1 MAVKIRLA
9 RHGRS
14 KRPFYNIVVADSR
27 RARNSKFIE
36 KIGTYNPLTIPAS
49 ITLDADK
56 AFDWIMKGAQ
66 PTDTVRKM
74 LTFKGVMFKKHLQR
88 GVTKGA
94 FNQEEADKQFT
105 EWVAAKATK
114 TQERMTAEMKKIDE
128 RYAKRHTDESE
139 KRAAKMVEVEAK
151 AKAIE
156 DEKAEAAKVIEDA
169 KAVEAA
175 ELAALATPATEEV
188 PVEEAPATEEATTE
202 ETKTDEAPAAE

>member
-27 RARNSKFIE
+27 RARNGKFIE
-36 KIGTYNPLTIPAS
+36 KIGSYNPLTIPAT
-49 ITLDADK
+49 IILDADK

-94 FNQEEADKQFT
+94 FSQEEADKKFE
-105 EWVAAKATK
+105 EWVSAKNAK
-114 TQERMTAEMKKIDE
+114 TQDRLDAEMKKIND
-128 RYAKRHTDESE
+128 RYAKRHAAESE
-139 KRAAKMVEVEAK
+139 VRAAKMVAIEAK
-151 AKAIE
+151 N
-156 DEKAEAAKVIEDA
+156 KVE
-169 KAVEAA
+169 E
-175 ELAALATPATEEV
+175 PAEEV
-188 PVEEAPATEEATTE
+188 AEGEEAPATEGETPTVEETTTE
-202 ETKTDEAPAAE
+202 EAAPSSDEAPAAE